1 MGKTKENKVNKTSK
15 KIPGDIVA
23 IILVLALIGGYIFY
37 GCYSALNVDVETIT
51 AVKSTVYEAI
61 DAQAL
66 VIRDEHT
73 VSGSSSGVTVASVN
87 NGEKVKAGGNIAMV
101 FSSEEDATKYSS
113 AQELQSQLSYY
124 EELETQASGTVTDVE
139 QIDSDILSD
148 VNNYIRAVGNGRY
161 DSLLEYSDDLNERFI
176 RRQLTIGEKI
186 DFSQVKSDIKNQL
199 DEINVSTCSPVDY
212 LTTEE
217 SGIFSSYTDGFES
230 IVDYSKATEIDAA
243 TLKSCIE
250 KVSESEN
257 DSSSFGKLI
266 TSYEWYFCCVV
277 PSKDT
282 AKISDGDTLNVT
294 LKSSDDILKCQVISG
309 ADPDLNTEETVL
321 VLRCSDMN
329 SRIASM
335 RLEDIEI
342 RYSEYEGFKIP
353 ASAVH
358 VDDNGEK
365 FVYALISNTVEK
377 RSGEI
382 IYSTK
387 DYVVFGY
394 DAQNSDSIRYYDQI
408 ITKGTDLHDGKVYS

>member
-73 VSGSSSGVTVASVN
+73 VSGSSGGVTVASVN

-113 AQELQSQLSYY
+113 AQELQNQLSYY

-148 VNNYIRAVGNGRY
+148 VNSYIRAVGNGRY

-186 DFSQVKSDIKNQL
+186 DFSHVKSDIKNQL

-282 AKISDGDTLNVT
+282 VKISDGDTLNVT

>member
-51 AVKSTVYEAI
+51 AVKSTIYEAI

-113 AQELQSQLSYY
+113 AQELQNQLSYY

-148 VNNYIRAVGNGRY
+148 VNSYIRAVGNGRY

-294 LKSSDDILKCQVISG
+294 LKSSDDILKCQVITG

>member
-113 AQELQSQLSYY
+113 AQELQNQLSYY

-148 VNNYIRAVGNGRY
+148 VNSYIRAVGNGRY

-199 DEINVSTCSPVDY
+199 DQINVSTCSPVDY

-250 KVSESEN
+250 KVSESGN

-294 LKSSDDILKCQVISG
+294 LKSSDDILKCQVITG

>member
-51 AVKSTVYEAI
+51 AVKSTIYEAI

-113 AQELQSQLSYY
+113 AQELQNQLSYY

-148 VNNYIRAVGNGRY
+148 VNSYIRAVGNGRY

>member
-161 DSLLEYSDDLNERFI
+161 DSLFEYSDDLNERFI

-250 KVSESEN
+250 KVSESGN

-277 PSKDT
+277 PSEDT

-294 LKSSDDILKCQVISG
+294 LKSSDDILKCQVITG

>member
-23 IILVLALIGGYIFY
+23 VILVLALIGGYIFY

-73 VSGSSSGVTVASVN
+73 VSGSSGGVTVASVN

-148 VNNYIRAVGNGRY
+148 VNSYIRAVGNGRY

-199 DEINVSTCSPVDY
+199 DEINVNTCSPVDY

-250 KVSESEN
+250 KVSESGN

-294 LKSSDDILKCQVISG
+294 LKSSDDILKCQVITG

>member
-73 VSGSSSGVTVASVN
+73 VSGSSGGVTVASVN

-282 AKISDGDTLNVT
+282 VKISDGDTLNVT

-329 SRIASM
+329 SRIVSM

>member
-277 PSKDT
+277 PSEDT

-294 LKSSDDILKCQVISG
+294 LKSSDDILKCQVITG

>member
-1 MGKTKENKVNKTSK
+1 
-15 KIPGDIVA
+15 
-23 IILVLALIGGYIFY
+23 
-37 GCYSALNVDVETIT
+37 
-51 AVKSTVYEAI
+51 
-61 DAQAL
+61 
-66 VIRDEHT
+66 
-73 VSGSSSGVTVASVN
+73 
-87 NGEKVKAGGNIAMV
+87 MV

-113 AQELQSQLSYY
+113 AQELQNQLSYY

-148 VNNYIRAVGNGRY
+148 VNSYIRAVGNGRY

-277 PSKDT
+277 PSEDT

-294 LKSSDDILKCQVISG
+294 LKSSDDILKCQVITG

>member
-73 VSGSSSGVTVASVN
+73 VSGSSGGVTVASVN

-139 QIDSDILSD
+139 QIDGDILSD

-199 DEINVSTCSPVDY
+199 DQINVSTCSPVDY

>member
-294 LKSSDDILKCQVISG
+294 LKSSDDILKCQVITG

>member
-73 VSGSSSGVTVASVN
+73 VSGSSGGVTVASVN

-113 AQELQSQLSYY
+113 VQELQSQLSYY

-250 KVSESEN
+250 KVSESGN

-294 LKSSDDILKCQVISG
+294 LKSSDDILKCQVITG

>member
-73 VSGSSSGVTVASVN
+73 VSGSSGGVTVASVN

-199 DEINVSTCSPVDY
+199 DQINVSTCSPVDY

-250 KVSESEN
+250 KVSESGN

-294 LKSSDDILKCQVISG
+294 LKFSDDILKCQVISG

>member
-73 VSGSSSGVTVASVN
+73 VSGSSGGVTVASVN

-113 AQELQSQLSYY
+113 AQELQNQLSYY

-148 VNNYIRAVGNGRY
+148 VNSYIRAVGNGRY

-250 KVSESEN
+250 KVSESGN

>member
-73 VSGSSSGVTVASVN
+73 VSGSSGGVTVASVN

-148 VNNYIRAVGNGRY
+148 VNNYIRAVGNGMY

>member
-1 MGKTKENKVNKTSK
+1 MGKTKESKVNKTSK

-51 AVKSTVYEAI
+51 AVKSTVYETI

-73 VSGSSSGVTVASVN
+73 VSGSSGGVTVASVN

-113 AQELQSQLSYY
+113 AQELQNQLSYY

-148 VNNYIRAVGNGRY
+148 VNSYIRAVGNGRY

>member
-73 VSGSSSGVTVASVN
+73 VSGSSGGVTVASVN

-148 VNNYIRAVGNGRY
+148 VNSYIRAVGNGRY
-161 DSLLEYSDDLNERFI
+161 DSLFEYSDDLNERFI

-250 KVSESEN
+250 KVSESGN

-294 LKSSDDILKCQVISG
+294 LKSSDDILKCQVITG

-329 SRIASM
+329 GRIASM

>member
-1 MGKTKENKVNKTSK
+1 MGKTKESKVNKTSK

-51 AVKSTVYEAI
+51 AVKSTVYETI

>member
-23 IILVLALIGGYIFY
+23 IILVLVLIGGYIFY

-161 DSLLEYSDDLNERFI
+161 DSLLDYSDDLNERFI

-382 IYSTK
+382 IYSTR

>member
-73 VSGSSSGVTVASVN
+73 VSGSSGGVTVASVN

-113 AQELQSQLSYY
+113 AQELQNQLSYY

-148 VNNYIRAVGNGRY
+148 VNSYIRAVGNGRY

-250 KVSESEN
+250 KVSESGN

-294 LKSSDDILKCQVISG
+294 LKSSDDILKCQVITG

>member
-1 MGKTKENKVNKTSK
+1 MGKTKESKVNKTSK

-51 AVKSTVYEAI
+51 AVKSTVYETI

-282 AKISDGDTLNVT
+282 VKISDGDTLNVT

>member
-51 AVKSTVYEAI
+51 AVKSTVYETI

-113 AQELQSQLSYY
+113 AQELQNQLSYY

-282 AKISDGDTLNVT
+282 AEISDGDTLNVT

-329 SRIASM
+329 SRIVSM

>member
-73 VSGSSSGVTVASVN
+73 VSGSSGGVTVASVN

-113 AQELQSQLSYY
+113 AQELQNQLSYY

-148 VNNYIRAVGNGRY
+148 VNSYIRAVGNGRY

>member
-148 VNNYIRAVGNGRY
+148 VNSYIRAVGNGRY

-199 DEINVSTCSPVDY
+199 DQINVSTCSPVDY

>member
-148 VNNYIRAVGNGRY
+148 VNSYIRAVGNGRY

-294 LKSSDDILKCQVISG
+294 LKSSDDILKCQVITG

>member
-113 AQELQSQLSYY
+113 AQELQNQLSYY

-148 VNNYIRAVGNGRY
+148 VNSYIRAVGNGRY

-230 IVDYSKATEIDAA
+230 IVDYSKATEIDTA

-294 LKSSDDILKCQVISG
+294 LKSSDDILKCQVITG

>member
-148 VNNYIRAVGNGRY
+148 VNSYIRAVGNGRY

-250 KVSESEN
+250 KVSESGN

-294 LKSSDDILKCQVISG
+294 LKSSDDILKCQVITG

>member
-73 VSGSSSGVTVASVN
+73 VSGSSGGVTVASVN

-113 AQELQSQLSYY
+113 AQELQNQLSYY

-148 VNNYIRAVGNGRY
+148 VNSYIRAVGNGRY

-250 KVSESEN
+250 KVSESGN

-282 AKISDGDTLNVT
+282 VKISDGDTLNVT

>member
-73 VSGSSSGVTVASVN
+73 VSGSSGGVTVASVN

-294 LKSSDDILKCQVISG
+294 LKSSDDILKCQVITG

>member
-186 DFSQVKSDIKNQL
+186 DFSHVKSDIKNQL

-277 PSKDT
+277 PSEDT

-294 LKSSDDILKCQVISG
+294 LKSSDDILKCQVITG

-329 SRIASM
+329 GRIASM

>member
-73 VSGSSSGVTVASVN
+73 VSGSSGGVTVASVN

-101 FSSEEDATKYSS
+101 FSSEKDATKYSS

-277 PSKDT
+277 PSEDT
-282 AKISDGDTLNVT
+282 VKISDGDTLNVT
-294 LKSSDDILKCQVISG
+294 LKSSDDILKCQVITG

>member
-73 VSGSSSGVTVASVN
+73 VSGSSGGVTVASVN